1 MRRKG
6 RLWLAVGVIVAALAV
21 LVVNGSKNL
30 TEYYMTIPQFSAQSA
45 TLVGQQVRISG
56 TLVGNSVHYDPR
68 ANLLTFKIQGGSQ
81 EVEVAYHGVQPE
93 DFQQSVNAIVNGT
106 LLPDHVFEANQVL
119 VQCPS
124 HYGPASGG
132 AKNS

>member
-6 RLWLAVGVIVAALAV
+6 RLWVAVGVIVAAVVV

-30 TEYYMTIPQFSAQSA
+30 TEYDLTIPEAEAQSSS
-45 TLVGQQVRISG
+45 LVGQQVRITG
-56 TLVGNSVHYDPR
+56 TLVGNSVHYNPR
-68 ANLLTFKIQGGSQ
+68 QNLLTFSIQGGGQ
-81 EVEVAYHGVQPE
+81 EMEVAYHGPQPE

-106 LLPDHVFEANQVL
+106 YRPDHVFMANHVL

-124 HYGPASGG
+124 HYGPASG